1 MVQFCYLTDYISEF
15 KLFPVVRCNQ
25 GWKRNHES
33 LYFGLGIMNNET
45 LRKAQQNTRMIKLRS
60 IQGMQDMAFP
70 RDQFSKNFPGK
81 HAPASPI

>member
-1 MVQFCYLTDYISEF
+1 
-15 KLFPVVRCNQ
+15 
-25 GWKRNHES
+25 
-33 LYFGLGIMNNET
+33 MNNET

-81 HAPASPI
+81 HAPAPPI